1 MGTKELRKSKNS
13 NLCGVCAGL
22 AEYLGV
28 DPTVIRI
35 ATVLLS
41 IFSGFGIIAYIVGAL
56 IMPNAE

>member
-1 MGTKELRKSKNS
+1 MGTKELRKSKNP

-35 ATVLLS
+35 VTVLLS